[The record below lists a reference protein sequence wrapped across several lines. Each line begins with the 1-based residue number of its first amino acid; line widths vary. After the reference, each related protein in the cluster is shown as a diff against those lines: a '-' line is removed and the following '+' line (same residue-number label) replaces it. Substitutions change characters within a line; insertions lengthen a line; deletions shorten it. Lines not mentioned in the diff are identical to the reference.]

1 MEENSNKAKMH
12 SPISERMGFV
22 ALMILQII
30 LFMLFAVFVR
40 YGKAA
45 LPAEVPGL
53 FQEHVSKYPHFQD
66 VHVMI
71 FVGFGFLMTFLKKYG
86 YSATGYTLFMSALI
100 IQWTIL
106 VKGFFHMYDGKIE
119 LSLEHIIHSDISAAV
134 PLISMGVLLGRTT
147 PIQLLFMAL
156 FEIILFAVNEYV
168 TLEILSI
175 CDVGGS
181 ITVHAFGA
189 YFGLAVSF
197 MLRPKKEENEP
208 GQYEAPTYTSDLFAM
223 IGTLFLWI
231 YWPSFNSVLA
241 DGTAQERAILN
252 TYLSLAGA
260 TVTAFVLSTM
270 MSHEKKLD
278 MVHVQNST
286 LAGGVAVGTVCN
298 LMIGGHGAI
307 LIGILAG
314 SLSVIGYRY
323 VTPAMAAK
331 LRLHDTCGV
340 HNLHG
345 MPGIIAGLG
354 SIVYAYLATKE
365 DYKYDLGAIFP
376 AMASQPKN
384 LTSNHIIGGYERS
397 ARAQAGFQL
406 FGLFMTIIIA
416 IVGGLIVGLVLRC
429 TCFRKLQKEEQHQDE
444 LYWEV
449 PEQKSE

>member
-1 MEENSNKAKMH
+1 MLKVENN
-12 SPISERMGFV
+12 GV
-22 ALMILQII
+22 N
-30 LFMLFAVFVR
+30 
-40 YGKAA
+40 
-45 LPAEVPGL
+45 
-53 FQEHVSKYPHFQD
+53 
-66 VHVMI
+66 
-71 FVGFGFLMTFLKKYG
+71 LKKKRI
-86 YSATGYTLFMSALI
+86 F
-100 IQWTIL
+100 
-106 VKGFFHMYDGKIE
+106 
-119 LSLEHIIHSDISAAV
+119 
-134 PLISMGVLLGRTT
+134 
-147 PIQLLFMAL
+147 
-156 FEIILFAVNEYV
+156 
-168 TLEILSI
+168 
-175 CDVGGS
+175 
-181 ITVHAFGA
+181 
-189 YFGLAVSF
+189 
-197 MLRPKKEENEP
+197 
-208 GQYEAPTYTSDLFAM
+208 
-223 IGTLFLWI
+223 
-231 YWPSFNSVLA
+231 
-241 DGTAQERAILN
+241 
-252 TYLSLAGA
+252 
-260 TVTAFVLSTM
+260 TAFVLSTM

-323 VTPAMAAK
+323 ITPAMAAK

>member
-168 TLEILSI
+168 ALEILSI

-189 YFGLAVSF
+189 YFGLAVSL

-323 VTPAMAAK
+323 VTPAMTAK

-449 PEQKSE
+449 PELKSE

>member
-1 MEENSNKAKMH
+1 MH

-168 TLEILSI
+168 ALEILSI

-189 YFGLAVSF
+189 YFGLAVSL
-197 MLRPKKEENEP
+197 MLRPKKEENDP

-323 VTPAMAAK
+323 VTPAMTAK

-449 PEQKSE
+449 PELKSE

>member
-1 MEENSNKAKMH
+1 MH

-168 TLEILSI
+168 ALEILSI

-189 YFGLAVSF
+189 YFGLAVSL

-323 VTPAMAAK
+323 VTPAMTAK

-449 PEQKSE
+449 PELKSE

>member
-168 TLEILSI
+168 ALEILSI

-189 YFGLAVSF
+189 YFGLAVSL
-197 MLRPKKEENEP
+197 MLRPKKEENDP

-323 VTPAMAAK
+323 VTPAMTAK

-449 PEQKSE
+449 PELKSE